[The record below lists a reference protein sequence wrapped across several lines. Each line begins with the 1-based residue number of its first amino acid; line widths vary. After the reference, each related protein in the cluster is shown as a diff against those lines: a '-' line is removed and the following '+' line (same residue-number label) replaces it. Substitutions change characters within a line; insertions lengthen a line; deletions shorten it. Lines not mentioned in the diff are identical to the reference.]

1 MTTTADLLD
10 LPARRRRHARF
21 IAALTTMIGA
31 CASSAGD
38 VYGPISQ
45 ADSGQDAVPVSLL
58 QCVQLSL
65 SAQLLLDLAVE
76 EDAARWPEDVRPA
89 RAVPRRTFAERCAE
103 FGPQRAVKGG
113 APVPRSVGAVPAHRV
128 PSEGRALFEVGTL
141 VCERWTDDPQQAIAR
156 VEEAVATGAFTAGEI
171 LDEAA
176 DCAVTVGLLTLDGAR
191 GQSDPSMAAEHC
203 LLAVRH
209 FAVAVALASADLD
222 IDIPHHRT
230 RARETG
236 LRDARSG

>member
-1 MTTTADLLD
+1 
-10 LPARRRRHARF
+10 
-21 IAALTTMIGA
+21 MIGA

-38 VYGPISQ
+38 VYGPI
-45 ADSGQDAVPVSLL
+45 AEVDPGQDAVSVSLL
-58 QCVQLSL
+58 QCFQLSL
-65 SAQLLLDLAVE
+65 SAHLLLDRAVE
-76 EDAARWPEDVRPA
+76 EDAARWPEGIRTA
-89 RAVPRRTFAERCAE
+89 RAAPRRTFAARCAE
-103 FGPQRAVKGG
+103 YGAQRAVKGG
-113 APVPRSVGAVPAHRV
+113 APVPRSVGAVPAHKV

-156 VEEAVATGAFTAGEI
+156 VGEAVADGGFTADEI

-209 FAVAVALASADLD
+209 FAVAVALTSADLE
-222 IDIPHHRT
+222 IDTPHHQAHFRKADRRAT
-230 RARETG
+230 RSR
-236 LRDARSG
+236 